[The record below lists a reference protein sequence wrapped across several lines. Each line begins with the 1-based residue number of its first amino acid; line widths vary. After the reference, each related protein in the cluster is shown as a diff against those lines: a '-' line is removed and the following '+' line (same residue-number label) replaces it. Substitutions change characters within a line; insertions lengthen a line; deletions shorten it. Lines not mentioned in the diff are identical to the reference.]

1 MLETDEN
8 VNDEAP
14 EGDTPADG
22 LDDAA
27 AEPAAES
34 SDSATEA
41 PDQVAE
47 EVVAPEQPA
56 EEPTADEVAEAPAE
70 EAVAGETP
78 AEEPPAEEAPA
89 DEPAAEEAPAEEP
102 AAEEAPAGEPA
113 AEEAPAEEPPAEE
126 APAEEPAAA
135 EAPPPEES
143 AEPEEQLS
151 AKELRKRS
159 RSTHGGEVR
168 PARSVEERAQARA
181 ERRRT
186 KARQRRAYRRKQRE
200 RRAGQPRDRVET
212 APVDHA
218 AQQGTLKVR
227 QGVVVSDKADKSI
240 TVRIDIARQHRMYK
254 KIVRTSS
261 TLHAHDE
268 RNEAHVGD
276 MVRVIE
282 SRPLSRTKRW
292 RLVEVLE
299 RAR

>member
-8 VNDEAP
+8 VNEDAP
-14 EGDTPADG
+14 EA
-22 LDDAA
+22 DAA
-27 AEPAAES
+27 P
-34 SDSATEA
+34 DEA

-47 EVVAPEQPA
+47 EVVAPEEPA

-70 EAVAGETP
+70 DAA
-78 AEEPPAEEAPA
+78 AEEAPA
-89 DEPAAEEAPAEEP
+89 AEEEPAAEEAPAEEP
-102 AAEEAPAGEPA
+102 AAED
-113 AEEAPAEEPPAEE
+113 APAEEPAE
-126 APAEEPAAA
+126 APAAEPAAA
-135 EAPPPEES
+135 EAPPAEEP

-151 AKELRKRS
+151 PKELRKRS
-159 RSTHGGEVR
+159 RSTHEGEAR
-168 PARSVEERAQARA
+168 PARSVGERAQERA

-186 KARQRRAYRRKQRE
+186 RARQRRAYRQKQRE
-200 RRAGQPRDRVET
+200 RRAGQPRAQVEET

-218 AQQGTLKVR
+218 AHQGTLKVR

-240 TVRIDIARQHRMYK
+240 TVQIDIARQHRMYK
-254 KIVRTSS
+254 KIVRTTS